1 MGPSHFGPSRSQTLR
16 RFFLSR
22 DAKVQMRRTHQSKA
36 RQESEDEETV
46 QGKEESSEEE
56 EEEEDDDDDDLRRE
70 KASFPSVQTSPLF

>member
-1 MGPSHFGPSRSQTLR
+1 MGPSHFGPSLSQTLR

-56 EEEEDDDDDDLRRE
+56 EEEDDDDDLRRE

>member
-1 MGPSHFGPSRSQTLR
+1 MGRSHFGPSLSKTLR
-16 RFFLSR
+16 RFFWSR

-56 EEEEDDDDDDLRRE
+56 EEDDDDDLRRE

>member
-56 EEEEDDDDDDLRRE
+56 EEDDDDDLRRE